1 MRKPFSRGKADS
13 SFQKED
19 ILRRE
24 KRTGEEENLYSFS
37 VKKCPQVVTRR
48 FPD

>member
-13 SFQKED
+13 FFQKED
-19 ILRRE
+19 ILKGQ

-37 VKKCPQVVTRR
+37 VMKCPR
-48 FPD
+48 